1 MERKTLEQF
10 QDERAQSRQLI
21 SNCNYRSFEHLEAL
35 SSSNAVYVKLEA
47 LRLFHN
53 QEMEYMQSEI
63 DRLESNKLN

>member
-1 MERKTLEQF
+1 MERKTLKQW
-10 QDERAQSRQLI
+10 QDEIAQWTHLI

-47 LRLFHN
+47 LRLFHK
-53 QEMEYMQSEI
+53 QEMKYMQSEI